1 MRYNVITYLLG
12 EGIRNVFK
20 NKKSTSASI
29 IIMSLTMLIFGV
41 FFVITQNIN
50 SIMKQIES
58 EQGIEV
64 FLYDISED
72 QTKALEDYIR
82 NIDGINTVEYKSKE
96 DALNQLKS
104 QFKDREDLLSGYDEN
119 NIFPASYVVTLTDL
133 TKNNE
138 VKQKIDE
145 YDKDK
150 PDTEKVIKK
159 ITSSDETITTLIN
172 LANGIRIITGV
183 ILVILIII
191 SIFIISNTIKLT
203 VHARRKEIS
212 IMKYVGATNSF
223 IRWPFIVEG
232 IIIGIISGKMR
243 FLIMRIA
250 LINENSQ
257 AAKNDLIYSNLKKVA
272 ESKGH
277 TVDNYG
283 MYSADDKAQLT
294 YVQNG
299 ILAAILLN
307 SGACDF
313 VVTGCGTG
321 EGAMLALNSFP
332 NVLCGHVVDP
342 SDAYMF
348 MQINDGNAIALPFAK
363 GFGWGAELN
372 LTYIFEKL
380 FEGEPGGGYPKER
393 VVPEQRNKKILDEV
407 RKVAFKDSLID
418 ILKNL
423 DQDLVKG
430 AVAGE
435 KFQELFF
442 ANCKDEKIAEY
453 VKTLLA

>member
-20 NKKSTSASI
+20 NKKSTRASI

-232 IIIGIISGKMR
+232 IIIGIISGAISIIILGINYN
-243 FLIMRIA
+243 LIANKILESQVVSAMSINLLTFA
-250 LINENSQ
+250 DMFGLIV
-257 AAKNDLIYSNLKKVA
+257 LVYTILGV
-272 ESKGH
+272 GI
-277 TVDNYG
+277 
-283 MYSADDKAQLT
+283 
-294 YVQNG
+294 G
-299 ILAAILLN
+299 ILGSCISMRRYL
-307 SGACDF
+307 
-313 VVTGCGTG
+313 
-321 EGAMLALNSFP
+321 
-332 NVLCGHVVDP
+332 
-342 SDAYMF
+342 
-348 MQINDGNAIALPFAK
+348 
-363 GFGWGAELN
+363 
-372 LTYIFEKL
+372 
-380 FEGEPGGGYPKER
+380 
-393 VVPEQRNKKILDEV
+393 
-407 RKVAFKDSLID
+407 KV
-418 ILKNL
+418 
-423 DQDLVKG
+423 
-430 AVAGE
+430 
-435 KFQELFF
+435 
-442 ANCKDEKIAEY
+442 
-453 VKTLLA
+453 

>member
-138 VKQKIDE
+138 VKQKIEE

-232 IIIGIISGKMR
+232 IIIGIISGAISIIILGINYN
-243 FLIMRIA
+243 LIANKILESQVVSAMSINLLTFA
-250 LINENSQ
+250 DMFGLIV
-257 AAKNDLIYSNLKKVA
+257 LVYTILGV
-272 ESKGH
+272 GI
-277 TVDNYG
+277 
-283 MYSADDKAQLT
+283 
-294 YVQNG
+294 G
-299 ILAAILLN
+299 ILGSCI
-307 SGACDF
+307 S
-313 VVTGCGTG
+313 
-321 EGAMLALNSFP
+321 MRR
-332 NVLCGHVVDP
+332 
-342 SDAYMF
+342 Y
-348 MQINDGNAIALPFAK
+348 
-363 GFGWGAELN
+363 
-372 LTYIFEKL
+372 LT
-380 FEGEPGGGYPKER
+380 
-393 VVPEQRNKKILDEV
+393 V
-407 RKVAFKDSLID
+407 
-418 ILKNL
+418 
-423 DQDLVKG
+423 
-430 AVAGE
+430 
-435 KFQELFF
+435 
-442 ANCKDEKIAEY
+442 
-453 VKTLLA
+453 

>member
-212 IMKYVGATNSF
+212 IMKFVGATNSF

-232 IIIGIISGKMR
+232 IIIGIISGAISIIILGINYN
-243 FLIMRIA
+243 LIANKILESQVVSAMSINLLTFA
-250 LINENSQ
+250 DMFGLIV
-257 AAKNDLIYSNLKKVA
+257 LVYTILGV
-272 ESKGH
+272 GI
-277 TVDNYG
+277 
-283 MYSADDKAQLT
+283 
-294 YVQNG
+294 G
-299 ILAAILLN
+299 ILGSCISMRRYL
-307 SGACDF
+307 
-313 VVTGCGTG
+313 
-321 EGAMLALNSFP
+321 
-332 NVLCGHVVDP
+332 
-342 SDAYMF
+342 
-348 MQINDGNAIALPFAK
+348 
-363 GFGWGAELN
+363 
-372 LTYIFEKL
+372 
-380 FEGEPGGGYPKER
+380 
-393 VVPEQRNKKILDEV
+393 
-407 RKVAFKDSLID
+407 KV
-418 ILKNL
+418 
-423 DQDLVKG
+423 
-430 AVAGE
+430 
-435 KFQELFF
+435 
-442 ANCKDEKIAEY
+442 
-453 VKTLLA
+453 

>member
-82 NIDGINTVEYKSKE
+82 NIDGVNTIEYKSKE

-232 IIIGIISGKMR
+232 IIIGIISGAISIIILGINYN
-243 FLIMRIA
+243 LIANKILESQVVSAMSINLLTFA
-250 LINENSQ
+250 DMFGLIV
-257 AAKNDLIYSNLKKVA
+257 LVYTILGV
-272 ESKGH
+272 GI
-277 TVDNYG
+277 
-283 MYSADDKAQLT
+283 
-294 YVQNG
+294 G
-299 ILAAILLN
+299 ILGSCISMRRYL
-307 SGACDF
+307 
-313 VVTGCGTG
+313 
-321 EGAMLALNSFP
+321 
-332 NVLCGHVVDP
+332 
-342 SDAYMF
+342 
-348 MQINDGNAIALPFAK
+348 
-363 GFGWGAELN
+363 
-372 LTYIFEKL
+372 
-380 FEGEPGGGYPKER
+380 
-393 VVPEQRNKKILDEV
+393 
-407 RKVAFKDSLID
+407 KV
-418 ILKNL
+418 
-423 DQDLVKG
+423 
-430 AVAGE
+430 
-435 KFQELFF
+435 
-442 ANCKDEKIAEY
+442 
-453 VKTLLA
+453 

>member
-138 VKQKIDE
+138 VKQKIEE

-150 PDTEKVIKK
+150 PDIEKVIKK

-232 IIIGIISGKMR
+232 IIIGIISGAISIIILGINYN
-243 FLIMRIA
+243 LIA
-250 LINENSQ
+250 N
-257 AAKNDLIYSNLKKVA
+257 
-272 ESKGH
+272 
-277 TVDNYG
+277 
-283 MYSADDKAQLT
+283 
-294 YVQNG
+294 
-299 ILAAILLN
+299 
-307 SGACDF
+307 
-313 VVTGCGTG
+313 
-321 EGAMLALNSFP
+321 
-332 NVLCGHVVDP
+332 
-342 SDAYMF
+342 
-348 MQINDGNAIALPFAK
+348 
-363 GFGWGAELN
+363 
-372 LTYIFEKL
+372 
-380 FEGEPGGGYPKER
+380 
-393 VVPEQRNKKILDEV
+393 KILESQVVSAMNINLLTFADMFGLIV
-407 RKVAFKDSLID
+407 LVYTILGVGIGVLGSCISMRRYLKV
-418 ILKNL
+418 
-423 DQDLVKG
+423 
-430 AVAGE
+430 
-435 KFQELFF
+435 
-442 ANCKDEKIAEY
+442 
-453 VKTLLA
+453 

>member
-1 MRYNVITYLLG
+1 VRYNVITYLLG

-232 IIIGIISGKMR
+232 IIIGIISGAIGINYN
-243 FLIMRIA
+243 LIANKILESQVVSAMSINLLTFA
-250 LINENSQ
+250 DMFGLIV
-257 AAKNDLIYSNLKKVA
+257 LVYTILGV
-272 ESKGH
+272 GI
-277 TVDNYG
+277 
-283 MYSADDKAQLT
+283 
-294 YVQNG
+294 G
-299 ILAAILLN
+299 ILGSCISMRRYL
-307 SGACDF
+307 
-313 VVTGCGTG
+313 
-321 EGAMLALNSFP
+321 
-332 NVLCGHVVDP
+332 
-342 SDAYMF
+342 
-348 MQINDGNAIALPFAK
+348 
-363 GFGWGAELN
+363 
-372 LTYIFEKL
+372 
-380 FEGEPGGGYPKER
+380 
-393 VVPEQRNKKILDEV
+393 
-407 RKVAFKDSLID
+407 KV
-418 ILKNL
+418 
-423 DQDLVKG
+423 
-430 AVAGE
+430 
-435 KFQELFF
+435 
-442 ANCKDEKIAEY
+442 
-453 VKTLLA
+453 

>member
-159 ITSSDETITTLIN
+159 ITSSDDTVSTL
-172 LANGIRIITGV
+172 LSVANAIKIVTGI
-183 ILVILIII
+183 ILILLVII

-203 VHARRKEIS
+203 VHARR
-212 IMKYVGATNSF
+212 N
-223 IRWPFIVEG
+223 
-232 IIIGIISGKMR
+232 
-243 FLIMRIA
+243 
-250 LINENSQ
+250 
-257 AAKNDLIYSNLKKVA
+257 
-272 ESKGH
+272 
-277 TVDNYG
+277 
-283 MYSADDKAQLT
+283 
-294 YVQNG
+294 
-299 ILAAILLN
+299 
-307 SGACDF
+307 
-313 VVTGCGTG
+313 
-321 EGAMLALNSFP
+321 
-332 NVLCGHVVDP
+332 
-342 SDAYMF
+342 
-348 MQINDGNAIALPFAK
+348 
-363 GFGWGAELN
+363 
-372 LTYIFEKL
+372 
-380 FEGEPGGGYPKER
+380 
-393 VVPEQRNKKILDEV
+393 
-407 RKVAFKDSLID
+407 
-418 ILKNL
+418 
-423 DQDLVKG
+423 
-430 AVAGE
+430 
-435 KFQELFF
+435 
-442 ANCKDEKIAEY
+442 
-453 VKTLLA
+453 

>member
-64 FLYDISED
+64 FLFDISED

-82 NIDGINTVEYKSKE
+82 NIDGVNTVEYKSKE

-138 VKQKIDE
+138 VKQKIEE

-150 PDTEKVIKK
+150 ADTEKVIKK

-232 IIIGIISGKMR
+232 IIIGIISGAISIIILGINYN
-243 FLIMRIA
+243 LIAGKILESQVVSAMSINLLTFA
-250 LINENSQ
+250 DMFGLIVVVYTI
-257 AAKNDLIYSNLKKVA
+257 LGVGI
-272 ESKGH
+272 
-277 TVDNYG
+277 
-283 MYSADDKAQLT
+283 
-294 YVQNG
+294 G
-299 ILAAILLN
+299 ILGSCISMRRYL
-307 SGACDF
+307 
-313 VVTGCGTG
+313 
-321 EGAMLALNSFP
+321 
-332 NVLCGHVVDP
+332 
-342 SDAYMF
+342 
-348 MQINDGNAIALPFAK
+348 
-363 GFGWGAELN
+363 
-372 LTYIFEKL
+372 
-380 FEGEPGGGYPKER
+380 
-393 VVPEQRNKKILDEV
+393 
-407 RKVAFKDSLID
+407 KV
-418 ILKNL
+418 
-423 DQDLVKG
+423 
-430 AVAGE
+430 
-435 KFQELFF
+435 
-442 ANCKDEKIAEY
+442 
-453 VKTLLA
+453 